1 MQVVTKEQ
9 QPRWN
14 AIIVDVLRA
23 FDQICRKN
31 GLTYF
36 CGGGTAIGA
45 VRHHGIIP
53 WDDDIDLFM
62 PRPDYDRFLS
72 LTAEMDLGDYEV
84 LTPWNTLNYPFHFS
98 KMCNRH
104 TTLVEEA
111 DTPCVTGLFID
122 IFPLD
127 GTASDLDEAIRLKRR
142 FRKISNRLEAIST
155 HNTFLEY
162 LSLLKNRKEW
172 GRFATKTLGF
182 FFRSS
187 LRKYLLGQM
196 ERICRKYDYQSAE
209 NVVVYCGVYD
219 EREIYPKA
227 WVSGQVEMEFE
238 GLMVPLSVGYD
249 QYLRQFFGDYMQLPP
264 EEKRV
269 SHHVKAFF
277 DLDHRW
283 DYKEVMSLMKKNK
296 A

>member
-23 FDQICRKN
+23 FDSICREH

-62 PRPDYDRFLS
+62 PRPDYDRFLQIAS
-72 LTAEMDLGDYEV
+72 QTDLGNYEV
-84 LTPWNTLNYPFHFS
+84 LTPWNTADYPFHFS

-111 DTPCVTGLFID
+111 DTPCITGLFID

-127 GTASDLDEAIRLKRR
+127 GTASDRTEAIRLKHQFRR
-142 FRKISNRLEAIST
+142 ISNRLEAIST
-155 HNTFLEY
+155 HNTFTQY
-162 LSLLKNRKEW
+162 ISLLKRRKEW
-172 GRFATKTLGF
+172 GRFAVKTIGF
-182 FFRSS
+182 F
-187 LRKYLLGQM
+187 LRKPMRRWLLRRM
-196 ERICRKYDYQSAE
+196 ESICRSHDYNSAE

-219 EREIYPKA
+219 EREIYPKV
-227 WVSGQVEMEFE
+227 WVEGSVLMEFE
-238 GLMVPLSVGYD
+238 GLQVPLSIGYD
-249 QYLRQFFGDYMQLPP
+249 AYLRQFFGDYMQLPP
-264 EEKRV
+264 EEKRI

-277 DLDHRW
+277 DMDRRLSI
-283 DYKEVMSLMKKNK
+283 KEVKRLMR
-296 A
+296 

>member
-14 AIIVDVLRA
+14 AIIVDVLRQ
-23 FDQICRKN
+23 FDSICREH

-62 PRPDYDRFLS
+62 PRPDYDRFLQI
-72 LTAEMDLGDYEV
+72 TAEMDLGDYEV
-84 LTPWNTLNYPFHFS
+84 LTPWNTPNYPFHFS

-127 GTASDLDEAIRLKRR
+127 GTAPNREEAILLKRR

-155 HNTFLEY
+155 HNTLKEY
-162 LSLLKNRKEW
+162 LALLLQRKEW
-172 GRFATKTLGF
+172 GRFVVKTVGY
-182 FFRSS
+182 FFRNS
-187 LRKYLLGQM
+187 LRRHLLQQM
-196 ERICRKYDYQSAE
+196 ENICRQYAYADAK

-219 EREIYPKA
+219 EREIYPKT
-227 WVSGQVEMEFE
+227 WVEGKVEMEFE
-238 GLMVPLSVGYD
+238 GMMVPLSVGYD

-277 DLDHRW
+277 DLDRRW
-283 DYKEVMSLMKKNK
+283 SYKDVMKQLRK
-296 A
+296 